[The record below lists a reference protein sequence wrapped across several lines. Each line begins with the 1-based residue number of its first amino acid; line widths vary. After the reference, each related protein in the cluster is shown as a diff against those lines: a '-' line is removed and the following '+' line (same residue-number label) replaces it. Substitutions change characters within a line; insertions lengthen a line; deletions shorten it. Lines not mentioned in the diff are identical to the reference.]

1 MGKSLLCLQIARHV
15 ALKERQRVLFAS
27 LEMSDSET
35 AQRHLAAESG
45 VDPERLHLGKIKA
58 DDWPGAA
65 GRREPHDATCR
76 STCSTTATCRCSRS
90 ARRPARWR
98 SASNG
103 LRLIVVD
110 YLQLMRA
117 EKPSGSRVED
127 VSEFSRGL
135 KRLAREL
142 NCPVVA
148 VAQLSRAVEQRPD
161 KRPLLSDLRESGQ
174 IEADAD
180 CVLMLYRDDYYDPD
194 SERPGEMDI
203 IVRKNRQGKLGTT
216 SVRMDRRLR
225 FSPIE
230 P

>member
-1 MGKSLLCLQIARHV
+1 MR
-15 ALKERQRVLFAS
+15 ERQRVLFAS

-45 VDPERLHLGKIKA
+45 VDPERLHLGRIKP
-58 DDWPGAA
+58 DDWPALLKASAGAA
-65 GRREPHDATCR
+65 GVPFHLLDDGDLSLFKLRAQARQIAVRHDD
-76 STCSTTATCRCSRS
+76 
-90 ARRPARWR
+90 
-98 SASNG
+98 

-117 EKPSGSRVED
+117 EHPSGNRVED

-142 NCPVVA
+142 NCPVLA

-180 CVLMLYRDDYYDPD
+180 CVLMLYRDDYYDRD

-203 IVRKNRQGKLGTT
+203 IVRKNRQGRLGQVATQID
-216 SVRMDRRLR
+216 SRLR
-225 FSPIE
+225 YLPITLGGSGARQR
-230 P
+230 